1 MPYDRSRIMVTEVPF
16 ELVDFEGVFSKSAL
30 PAISKDLPFGKS
42 FSACQRTQVFKR
54 GKPAFWHKMWK
65 THEK

>member
-42 FSACQRTQVFKR
+42 FSLFIYTGC
-54 GKPAFWHKMWK
+54 
-65 THEK
+65 